1 VEVLQHGVVVDPED
15 AVVVLHRRG
24 LVELQ
29 HARQHR
35 DTASRAADAQP
46 GTLPEEEEE
55 EKEEEEEEEEEEREE
70 DRER

>member
-1 VEVLQHGVVVDPED
+1 
-15 AVVVLHRRG
+15 